1 MQALE
6 REERQWQAQREAE
19 REEELKALES
29 TLAEHAEPSPSC
41 TPPAS
46 PSLRG
51 GAPRGVGT
59 PAGTPSLRPPPSP
72 LAMLAARLQLAD
84 LEEPA
89 VEPPPAGAF
98 SRSTFTLYNT
108 YSPGCSLRR
117 CFRASVL

>member
-1 MQALE
+1 VQALE

-51 GAPRGVGT
+51 GAPRGV
-59 PAGTPSLRPPPSP
+59 SP

-117 CFRASVL
+117 CFRACVL